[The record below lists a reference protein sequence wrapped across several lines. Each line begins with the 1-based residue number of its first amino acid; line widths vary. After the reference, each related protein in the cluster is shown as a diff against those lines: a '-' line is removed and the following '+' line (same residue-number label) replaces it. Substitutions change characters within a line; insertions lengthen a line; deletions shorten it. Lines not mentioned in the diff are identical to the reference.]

1 MKKFVALL
9 IVGVMTL
16 GMTAMAASSPSAS
29 AVKAKVASESPVVA
43 AAAKENMTVEEYVN
57 NTVVTAPGVENAVP
71 MGVPQG
77 AIING
82 VKTNYPIAITKAS
95 KDIAAEAAKLGKVL
109 NVFGIKNKPAGTV
122 QITIYSS
129 KITADQKIAVYQK
142 VDGTW
147 VKLVSSVRAEHI
159 DVVLAGKGPLAI
171 IAE

>member
-29 AVKAKVASESPVVA
+29 AVKAKATSVSPVAA

-82 VKTNYPIAITKAS
+82 VKTNYTVAITKAS
-95 KDIAAEAAKLGKVL
+95 KNVAAEAAKLGKVL
-109 NVFGIKNKPAGTV
+109 NVLNIKSKPAGTV

-129 KITADQKIAVYQK
+129 KIAAGQKIAVYQK
-142 VDGTW
+142 VDEKW
-147 VKLVSSVRAEHI
+147 VKLVSSVRAEHV